1 MSNRKRVLDGTMLDL
16 WRPPKDAGDA
26 VGCLAT
32 TFTFHP
38 ALFDEQCLGRFLDIE
53 SEPDR
58 EDLAFLLERES
69 RLGGVYAGV
78 LVDHQQAGVEHS
90 LRWDVLRVRIRIGKQ
105 HSKLSLLVWKNHIRI
120 IVSSANLTESG
131 YRFNRE
137 ITGTVDLTSDH
148 FNEVILSQA
157 IAFLRG
163 LLRFV
168 PGANTQLPE
177 VVRAESF
184 LTETEQLA
192 ANWQPEQ

>member
-1 MSNRKRVLDGTMLDL
+1 MSKLKRALDGTMLDL

-38 ALFDEQCLGRFLDIE
+38 ALFGEQCLGRFLDIE

-69 RLGGVYAGV
+69 RLGAVYAGV

-90 LRWDVLRVRIRIGKQ
+90 LRWDVLRVRIRIGRQ

-137 ITGTVDLTSDH
+137 VAGTVDLTADH
-148 FNEVILSQA
+148 FNEPILSQA
-157 IAFLRG
+157 IGFLRS

-168 PGANTQLPE
+168 PGAHEQLPE
-177 VVRAESF
+177 VQRAQSF
-184 LTETEQLA
+184 LTETETLVKH
-192 ANWQPEQ
+192 W